1 MKSRAPGKSLV
12 LFAPVLL
19 AGCLG
24 MPEGVRPVDGFEPA
38 RIDAG
43 FRYRQPGLRRSGL
56 IQGPRFS
63 MPNTIKC
70 DVVSSR
76 RQLFSGEVTRCIVS
90 GVGGDLGIYPRHA
103 PLMTILKPG
112 QVRVQPPGEEELIFI
127 IGGGILE
134 VMPHMVTVLADHG
147 VRAQDVDEAAAQR
160 AKREA
165 ERELATRTTRMEL
178 AQAEAKLL
186 EALAQLRAVELLR
199 RRPKQR

>member
-1 MKSRAPGKSLV
+1 
-12 LFAPVLL
+12 
-19 AGCLG
+19 
-24 MPEGVRPVDGFEPA
+24 
-38 RIDAG
+38 
-43 FRYRQPGLRRSGL
+43 
-56 IQGPRFS
+56 

-70 DVVSSR
+70 DVVSAR

-90 GVGGDLGIYPRHA
+90 GVGGELGIYPRHA

-147 VRAQDVDEAAAQR
+147 IRAQDVDEAAAKR
-160 AKREA
+160 AKSEA
-165 ERELATRTTRMEL
+165 ERELATRTTLMEL

>member
-1 MKSRAPGKSLV
+1 
-12 LFAPVLL
+12 
-19 AGCLG
+19 
-24 MPEGVRPVDGFEPA
+24 
-38 RIDAG
+38 
-43 FRYRQPGLRRSGL
+43 
-56 IQGPRFS
+56 
-63 MPNTIKC
+63 
-70 DVVSSR
+70 
-76 RQLFSGEVTRCIVS
+76 
-90 GVGGDLGIYPRHA
+90 
-103 PLMTILKPG
+103 MTILKPG
-112 QVRVQPPGEEELIFI
+112 QVRVQPPGEAELIFV

-147 VRAQDVDEAAAQR
+147 VRAQDVDEAAAQQ

>member
-1 MKSRAPGKSLV
+1 V
-12 LFAPVLL
+12 
-19 AGCLG
+19 
-24 MPEGVRPVDGFEPA
+24 
-38 RIDAG
+38 
-43 FRYRQPGLRRSGL
+43 
-56 IQGPRFS
+56 
-63 MPNTIKC
+63 
-70 DVVSSR
+70 
-76 RQLFSGEVTRCIVS
+76 SGE
-90 GVGGDLGIYPRHA
+90 LGIYPRHA

-112 QVRVQPPGEEELIFI
+112 QVRVQPPGKEELIFV

-147 VRAQDVDEAAAQR
+147 IRAQDVDQAAAQR